1 MERVYWIDYSGVRIL
16 FSDYSNLS
24 ADALVDFSK
33 SIDIEVYPRCAQEL
47 EKGTLLSLV
56 NVTNCVATNAT
67 VNALKESV
75 ELWHPLYKKQA
86 VYGLTPFQ
94 HIFLN
99 AVNSC
104 VGTDIRSFHSRE
116 SALQWLVDGLVDD

>member
-1 MERVYWIDYSGVRIL
+1 MERVYWIDYCGVRIL

-24 ADALVDFSK
+24 ADALVDASK
-33 SIDIEVYPRCAQEL
+33 SIDAEVYPLCAREL

-56 NVTNCVATNAT
+56 NVTNCVASQAS

-99 AVNSC
+99 AINTC
-104 VGTDIRSFHSRE
+104 VGTDIRSFRSRE
-116 SALQWLVDGLVDD
+116 VALEWLVTN